1 MGEASSGQPSDNK
14 MPLGGSTGQD
24 HMRHLYLPHQAVPH
38 NPWVSS
44 FPSLH
49 CACILLFLFLY
60 HFSNTYLLLL
70 LAWNLWV
77 PVVISAVISE
87 VLCPTPV
94 YGNERGHLGCG
105 IYTQAC
111 AAHIFQ
117 TAYSLSICPLLSRSF
132 INLNGNP
139 LSPSLIQASTLL
151 QERDSHHVHPAC
163 PISQSPV
170 RSYPRE
176 MYLLTKLL
184 NRDIHGLHW
193 TSRSISFLNTHKYK
207 GASNLLPPHPS
218 CSTLKDNKDMLP
230 LCIPHYHPSFPGD
243 RHQSPEVL
251 RPTPHGKLISH
262 TFTNSLDKN
271 MFLSP

>member
-1 MGEASSGQPSDNK
+1 M
-14 MPLGGSTGQD
+14 
-24 HMRHLYLPHQAVPH
+24 
-38 NPWVSS
+38 
-44 FPSLH
+44 
-49 CACILLFLFLY
+49 
-60 HFSNTYLLLL
+60 
-70 LAWNLWV
+70 
-77 PVVISAVISE
+77 VISAVISE

-176 MYLLTKLL
+176 MYLLTKLPQQ
-184 NRDIHGLHW
+184 G
-193 TSRSISFLNTHKYK
+193 RS
-207 GASNLLPPHPS
+207 
-218 CSTLKDNKDMLP
+218 
-230 LCIPHYHPSFPGD
+230 
-243 RHQSPEVL
+243 
-251 RPTPHGKLISH
+251 RPTAPAGEVCGYHSFRSSTKPSH
-262 TFTNSLDKN
+262 MQIRFPPSSQSKPMRGTCCRTLNHPQN
-271 MFLSP
+271 CI